1 MVSRFTWA
9 GSGIT
14 KAKKQN
20 NQKKRFISHSLNF
33 LLALLL
39 NQTHEHLV
47 VEVRRVI
54 AEKDQAMA
62 EKYQAIA
69 QKNLAIVGL

>member
-20 NQKKRFISHSLNF
+20 NQKKRFISHYLNF

-39 NQTHEHLV
+39 KK
-47 VEVRRVI
+47 RC
-54 AEKDQAMA
+54 
-62 EKYQAIA
+62 EKYLLILIDAHAGHELLNEPKKQRESVAGWA
-69 QKNLAIVGL
+69 